1 MDLTSWAH
9 ALRDPGPAGGSH
21 RRRHPRRPPA
31 RALLTLLLL
40 DAGRTVSAQ
49 RLVDGLYGTRPP
61 AGAANALQSQISR
74 LRRRL
79 APHTAIEAPPA
90 GYRIV
95 TAPDTVD
102 AHRSRN

>member
-1 MDLTSWAH
+1 M
-9 ALRDPGPAGGSH
+9 
-21 RRRHPRRPPA
+21 
-31 RALLTLLLL
+31 
-40 DAGRTVSAQ
+40 
-49 RLVDGLYGTRPP
+49 DGLYGTRPP